1 MSLHISPEILVAKY
15 IKSATKRRNISL
27 RLIRLL
33 TLLLFTVWIIGFYL
47 VIQGFINSR
56 EATKEYRQAKVRLEA
71 LDSMYPNDNGRFDM
85 VRFDLRSAMS
95 AAERKTGGYY
105 FGIYY
110 ILICFVMPWVILRVV
125 FWIVDAKEIEQEKVK

>member
-1 MSLHISPEILVAKY
+1 MSLHITPEILVAKY
-15 IKSATKRRNISL
+15 IKSATNRRNISL

-56 EATKEYRQAKVRLEA
+56 DATKEYRQAKVRLEA
-71 LDSMYPNDNGRFDM
+71 IDSMYPNDNGRFDM
-85 VRFDLRSAMS
+85 VRYDLRSAML
-95 AAERKTGGYY
+95 AAERKTDGYY

-110 ILICFVMPWVILRVV
+110 ILICFIIPWVILRVV
-125 FWIVDAKEIEQEKVK
+125 FWIVDAKEIEQEKK